1 MGPPL
6 NNMFIEFK
14 DLKKKRNIALLIVI
28 FLIFGGAYFIIN
40 NKRNIQ
46 RVESVIYTD
55 KTISEKFG
63 EIKSYSIRSFGSDHY
78 SSPKRP
84 AYSYKVDITGEKA
97 DGIVEIDMRKDQ
109 GQLKYLY
116 TIKITDVSPHSFR
129 IRIGKH

>member
-1 MGPPL
+1 M
-6 NNMFIEFK
+6 
-14 DLKKKRNIALLIVI
+14 ALLTIV
-28 FLIFGGAYFIIN
+28 FLIFSGGYLVVN
-40 NKRNIQ
+40 SKGNIQ

-116 TIKITDVSPHSFR
+116 TIKITDVSQHSFR
-129 IRIGKH
+129 IKIGKY

>member
-1 MGPPL
+1 
-6 NNMFIEFK
+6 MFIEFK
-14 DLKKKRNIALLIVI
+14 DLKKKRNIALLNVI
-28 FLIFGGAYFIIN
+28 FLIFGGAYFMIN
-40 NKRNIQ
+40 KKRNIQ
-46 RVESVIYTD
+46 KVELVIYTD

>member
-1 MGPPL
+1 M
-6 NNMFIEFK
+6 EFK

-46 RVESVIYTD
+46 KVELVIYTD

>member
-1 MGPPL
+1 
-6 NNMFIEFK
+6 MFIEFK
-14 DLKKKRNIALLIVI
+14 DFKKKRNIALLIVI

-40 NKRNIQ
+40 NKGNIQ

-63 EIKSYSIRSFGSDHY
+63 GIKSYSIRSFGSDHY
-78 SSPKRP
+78 STPKRP

-109 GQLKYLY
+109 EQLKYLY

>member
-1 MGPPL
+1 
-6 NNMFIEFK
+6 MFIEFK
-14 DLKKKRNIALLIVI
+14 DLKKKQYIALLTIA
-28 FLIFGGAYFIIN
+28 FLIFSGGYLVVN
-40 NKRNIQ
+40 NKGNIQ

-109 GQLKYLY
+109 EQLKYLY

>member
-1 MGPPL
+1 
-6 NNMFIEFK
+6 MFIEFK
-14 DLKKKRNIALLIVI
+14 DFKKKRNIALLIVI

-40 NKRNIQ
+40 NKGNIQ

-55 KTISEKFG
+55 KKISEKFG
-63 EIKSYSIRSFGSDHY
+63 EIKSYSIRSFGSDNY

-84 AYSYKVDITGEKA
+84 AYSYKIDITGEKA

-109 GQLKYLY
+109 EQLKYLY

>member
-1 MGPPL
+1 
-6 NNMFIEFK
+6 MFIEFK

-40 NKRNIQ
+40 NKGNIQ
-46 RVESVIYTD
+46 KVELVIYTD

-84 AYSYKVDITGEKA
+84 AYSYKVDIIGEKA
-97 DGIVEIDMRKDQ
+97 EGIVEIDMRKDQ

>member
-1 MGPPL
+1 
-6 NNMFIEFK
+6 MFIEFK
-14 DLKKKRNIALLIVI
+14 DLKKKGNIALLIVI

>member
-1 MGPPL
+1 
-6 NNMFIEFK
+6 MFIEFK
-14 DLKKKRNIALLIVI
+14 DLKKKRYIALLTIV
-28 FLIFGGAYFIIN
+28 FLIFIAGYLVVN
-40 NKRNIQ
+40 NKGNIQ

-97 DGIVEIDMRKDQ
+97 DGIVEIDMRKEQ
-109 GQLKYLY
+109 EQLKYLY
-116 TIKITDVSPHSFR
+116 TIKITDVNPHRFR

>member
-1 MGPPL
+1 
-6 NNMFIEFK
+6 MFIEIK

>member
-1 MGPPL
+1 
-6 NNMFIEFK
+6 MFIEFK
-14 DLKKKRNIALLIVI
+14 DFKKKRNIALLIVI

-40 NKRNIQ
+40 NKGNIQ
-46 RVESVIYTD
+46 RVELVIYTD

>member
-1 MGPPL
+1 
-6 NNMFIEFK
+6 MFIEFK
-14 DLKKKRNIALLIVI
+14 DLKKKRYIALLTIV

-46 RVESVIYTD
+46 KVELVIYTD

>member
-1 MGPPL
+1 
-6 NNMFIEFK
+6 MFIEFK

-109 GQLKYLY
+109 EQLKYLY

>member
-1 MGPPL
+1 
-6 NNMFIEFK
+6 MFIEFK

-46 RVESVIYTD
+46 KVELVIYTD

-109 GQLKYLY
+109 EQLKYLY

>member
-1 MGPPL
+1 
-6 NNMFIEFK
+6 MFIEFK
-14 DLKKKRNIALLIVI
+14 DLNKKRYLALLTIV
-28 FLIFGGAYFIIN
+28 FLIFSGGYLVVN
-40 NKRNIQ
+40 NKGNIQ

-55 KTISEKFG
+55 KSISEKFG

-97 DGIVEIDMRKDQ
+97 DGVVKIDMRKDQ
-109 GQLKYLY
+109 EQLKYLY

>member
-1 MGPPL
+1 
-6 NNMFIEFK
+6 MFIEFK

-40 NKRNIQ
+40 NKGNIQ
-46 RVESVIYTD
+46 KVELVIYTD

>member
-1 MGPPL
+1 
-6 NNMFIEFK
+6 MFIEFK

-28 FLIFGGAYFIIN
+28 FLIYGGAYFIIN
-40 NKRNIQ
+40 NERNIQ
-46 RVESVIYTD
+46 KVELVIYTD

>member
-1 MGPPL
+1 
-6 NNMFIEFK
+6 MFIEFK

-40 NKRNIQ
+40 NKGNIQ

-63 EIKSYSIRSFGSDHY
+63 GIKSYSIRSFGSDHY
-78 SSPKRP
+78 STPKRP

>member
-1 MGPPL
+1 
-6 NNMFIEFK
+6 MFIEFK
-14 DLKKKRNIALLIVI
+14 DFKKKRNIALLIVI

-40 NKRNIQ
+40 NKGNIQ
-46 RVESVIYTD
+46 RVELVIYTD

-84 AYSYKVDITGEKA
+84 AYSYKVDIIGEKA

-116 TIKITDVSPHSFR
+116 TIKITDVSPHSFL

>member
-1 MGPPL
+1 
-6 NNMFIEFK
+6 MFIEFK
-14 DLKKKRNIALLIVI
+14 DFKTKRNIALLIVI
-28 FLIFGGAYFIIN
+28 FLIFGGVYFIIN
-40 NKRNIQ
+40 NKGNIQ

-63 EIKSYSIRSFGSDHY
+63 GIKSYSIRSFGSDHY
-78 SSPKRP
+78 STPKRP

-109 GQLKYLY
+109 EQLKYLY

>member
-1 MGPPL
+1 
-6 NNMFIEFK
+6 MFIEFK

-28 FLIFGGAYFIIN
+28 FLIFGGGYLVVN
-40 NKRNIQ
+40 NKGNIQ

-109 GQLKYLY
+109 EKLKYLY
-116 TIKITDVSPHSFR
+116 TIKITDVSLHSFR
-129 IRIGKH
+129 IRIGKN

>member
-1 MGPPL
+1 
-6 NNMFIEFK
+6 MFIEFK
-14 DLKKKRNIALLIVI
+14 DLNKKRYLALLTIV
-28 FLIFGGAYFIIN
+28 FLIFSGGYLVVN
-40 NKRNIQ
+40 NKGNIQ

-55 KTISEKFG
+55 KSISEKFG

-109 GQLKYLY
+109 EQLKYLY

>member
-1 MGPPL
+1 
-6 NNMFIEFK
+6 MFIEFK

-40 NKRNIQ
+40 NKGNIQ
-46 RVESVIYTD
+46 KVELVIYTD

-78 SSPKRP
+78 SSPKQP
-84 AYSYKVDITGEKA
+84 AYSYKVDIIGEKA
-97 DGIVEIDMRKDQ
+97 EGIVEIDMRKDQ

>member
-1 MGPPL
+1 
-6 NNMFIEFK
+6 MFIEFK

-116 TIKITDVSPHSFR
+116 TIKITDVSPHSFL

>member
-1 MGPPL
+1 
-6 NNMFIEFK
+6 MFIEFK

-40 NKRNIQ
+40 NERNIQ
-46 RVESVIYTD
+46 KVELVIYTD

>member
-1 MGPPL
+1 
-6 NNMFIEFK
+6 MFIEFK

-28 FLIFGGAYFIIN
+28 CLIFGGAYFIIN

-46 RVESVIYTD
+46 KVELVIYTD

-63 EIKSYSIRSFGSDHY
+63 EIKNYSIRSFGSNHY

>member
-1 MGPPL
+1 
-6 NNMFIEFK
+6 FK

-46 RVESVIYTD
+46 KVELVIYTD